1 LLLELAQDFGVDRIH
16 GLIGQS
22 TAEAGESG
30 MIRSGLAEGKPQK
43 GFEGQ
48 PVGLPC

>member
-1 LLLELAQDFGVDRIH
+1 LLLELAQELGVDRIH
-16 GLIGQS
+16 GLLGQPA
-22 TAEAGESG
+22 AEAGEG
-30 MIRSGLAEGKPQK
+30 GVIRSRLAERQTQN